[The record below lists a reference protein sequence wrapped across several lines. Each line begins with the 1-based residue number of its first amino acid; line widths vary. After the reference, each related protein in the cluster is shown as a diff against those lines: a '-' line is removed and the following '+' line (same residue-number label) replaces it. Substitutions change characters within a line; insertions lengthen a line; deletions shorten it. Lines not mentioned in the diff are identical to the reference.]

1 MSNFLDSEPLVRS
14 EASGLHS
21 SPKTFYVIT
30 EEYNYEDMDIYE
42 KNVLYT
48 FETHEEALYVL
59 HLLEEDRGINYGGN
73 MYTYDLS
80 IVNNNHPYEKLS
92 EEEMFSLRRERYAH
106 KRAKEEIL
114 TSHSSSPEFNRITTP
129 PSGAPLFSKNQMM
142 KIQNEINKKKAEEEK
157 QNKKKQEREA
167 ECQEYK
173 EKIDEFMDWLQKTRN
188 FIAAN
193 EPKQD
198 DIDDDGE
205 DDIDDDAPL
214 YLIPSG
220 YEYEANQRLSLI
232 KNDIQQYLLDHQDED
247 ILELVNKP
255 IFELLNLPPH
265 MRGSQNP
272 SIYVPKKLRQ
282 IMEQDKKIV

>member
-92 EEEMFSLRRERYAH
+92 EEEMFSLRREIDAH
-106 KRAKEEIL
+106 KTAKDEMKKQYEYCKL
-114 TSHSSSPEFNRITTP
+114 SQ
-129 PSGAPLFSKNQMM
+129 NQMM

-167 ECQEYK
+167 ECQGYK
-173 EKIDEFMDWLQKTRN
+173 EKIDEFMDWLQKTRI
-188 FIAAN
+188 FIATN

-205 DDIDDDAPL
+205 DDDDDDTFL
-214 YLIPSG
+214 YITPSG
-220 YEYEANQRLSLI
+220 YEYEAKHRLSLI

-255 IFELLNLPPH
+255 IFELLNLPPPLT
-265 MRGSQNP
+265 GSQNP
-272 SIYVPKKLRQ
+272 SIYVPKRLRQ
-282 IMEQDKKIV
+282 IMEQDKK